1 MKVPVP
7 RPAPPTGPGL
17 FDRPEPRGPR
27 ILSVSELT
35 AQLKGAVEPRFRDVW
50 VAGEVAGVR
59 RQSSGHLYF
68 TLKDAEATV
77 DAAIWAST
85 ARRIRF
91 RLEDGLEVV
100 ARGKVEIYAPR
111 GRYSLVVQE
120 VEPRGAGARALAL
133 EQLKERLAA
142 EGLLAEE
149 RKRPLPYLPRRVG
162 VATSPTGAALQD
174 FLRVLHGRFPG
185 VEVYVAPC
193 RVQGEGAA
201 ATVISAL
208 RLLAD
213 FGVEV
218 AVVTRGGGSA
228 EDLWEFNDERL
239 ARFIAAFP
247 VPVVSAV
254 GHEVDVTIADL
265 VADARAATP
274 THAAQLVV
282 PVREDLLVEL
292 SHLRARLRRAQGE
305 AVARRRQVLRALAA
319 EMQDPRRA
327 VSDQRRRVEDR
338 LQRAREAVRARLR
351 GERSRV
357 EGATQALRAQEPRAR
372 LRALRVRA
380 EAARTRLAAW
390 SAATFRREALRLS
403 GLERRLEP
411 ANVARTLSRGFA
423 LALREGRLLR
433 RSRDAGPGD
442 AVRVALGTG
451 WLDVRV
457 ETRDAG

>member
-1 MKVPVP
+1 
-7 RPAPPTGPGL
+7 
-17 FDRPEPRGPR
+17 
-27 ILSVSELT
+27 VSELT

-50 VAGEVAGVR
+50 VSGEVAGVR
-59 RQSSGHLYF
+59 RQSSGHVYF
-68 TLKDAEATV
+68 TLKDAQATV
-77 DAAIWAST
+77 DAAVWASV

-91 RLEDGLEVV
+91 ELVDGIEVV

-142 EGLLAEE
+142 EGLLDPA

-254 GHEVDVTIADL
+254 GHEVDVTVADL
-265 VADARAATP
+265 VADVRAATP
-274 THAAQLVV
+274 THAAEILV
-282 PVREDLLVEL
+282 PVREDLEAGLAALRGRLRRAASAALEQRRRELRALRAEL
-292 SHLRARLRRAQGE
+292 SDPRRVLSDHRRRLDDLVHRAEVAAGARLRRERDRLSWAAE
-305 AVARRRQVLRALAA
+305 ALRRR
-319 EMQDPRRA
+319 
-327 VSDQRRRVEDR
+327 
-338 LQRAREAVRARLR
+338 
-351 GERSRV
+351 
-357 EGATQALRAQEPRAR
+357 EPRAR
-372 LRALRVRA
+372 LRHLR
-380 EAARTRLAAW
+380 ARVDGARERLVAW
-390 SAATFRREALRLS
+390 SAARFRREGERLLRLQ
-403 GLERRLEP
+403 GRLEP
-411 ANVARTLSRGFA
+411 ANVAGVLSRGFA
-423 LALREGRLLR
+423 LALRDGRLLR
-433 RSRDAGPGD
+433 GSEEARPGD
-442 AVRVALGTG
+442 PVRVVLGQG
-451 WLDVRV
+451 WLDARV
-457 ETRDAG
+457 ESVDEGSDPLRRPGPGGPGSGVDPRGGGC

>member
-91 RLEDGLEVV
+91 RLEDGIEVV

-142 EGLLAEE
+142 EGLLDPE

-201 ATVISAL
+201 GTVISAL

-239 ARFIAAFP
+239 ARFISAFP

-254 GHEVDVTIADL
+254 GHEVDVTVADL
-265 VADARAATP
+265 VADVRAATP
-274 THAAQLVV
+274 THAAEILA
-282 PVREDLLVEL
+282 PARDDLLAEL
-292 SHLRARLRRAQGE
+292 AGLRGRLHRSVSAAIDG
-305 AVARRRQVLRALAA
+305 RRQDLRALQA
-319 EMQDPRRA
+319 ELGDPAHLLSAQRHRLEDLARRA
-327 VSDQRRRVEDR
+327 EAGA
-338 LQRAREAVRARLR
+338 LLAVRA
-351 GERSRV
+351 G
-357 EGATQALRAQEPRAR
+357 RAR
-372 LRALRVRA
+372 
-380 EAARTRLAAW
+380 
-390 SAATFRREALRLS
+390 
-403 GLERRLEP
+403 
-411 ANVARTLSRGFA
+411 
-423 LALREGRLLR
+423 
-433 RSRDAGPGD
+433 
-442 AVRVALGTG
+442 
-451 WLDVRV
+451 
-457 ETRDAG
+457 